1 MNATKKILTHFFE
14 NYSKNVDNENY
25 LTNSERM
32 KYFSCRFKTR
42 IGK

>member
-25 LTNSERM
+25 LTNSEKM
-32 KYFSCRFKTR
+32 KYFFMPF
-42 IGK
+42 